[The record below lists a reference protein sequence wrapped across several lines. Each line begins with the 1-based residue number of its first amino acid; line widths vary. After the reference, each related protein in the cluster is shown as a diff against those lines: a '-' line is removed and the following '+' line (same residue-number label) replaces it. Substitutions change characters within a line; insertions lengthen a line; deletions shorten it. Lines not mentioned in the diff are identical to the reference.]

1 MDWCETNTLV
11 IQFLASAAKEMREQV
26 NENGESKQDGE
37 GTSQSYLEL
46 PIKPHSVVTPSD
58 STLLDHPQ
66 HLVSDSIE

>member
-1 MDWCETNTLV
+1 
-11 IQFLASAAKEMREQV
+11 MREQV